1 MNLKLNKKFQKG
13 FLKKLND
20 WSVMLDQSKQ
30 IELQNQPKFSKMQ
43 VQVSVVI
50 LQISCFELMIDTG

>member
-43 VQVSVVI
+43 VQFNVEI
-50 LQISCFELMIDTG
+50 L